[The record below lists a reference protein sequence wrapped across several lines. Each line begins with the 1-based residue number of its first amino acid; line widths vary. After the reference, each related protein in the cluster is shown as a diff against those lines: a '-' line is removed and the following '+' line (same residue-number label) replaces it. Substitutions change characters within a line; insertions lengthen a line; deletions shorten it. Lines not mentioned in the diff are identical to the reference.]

1 MIDEENEFNYLIN
14 VYKKRIDLF
23 QDLFEEFTEFLNEIR
38 KTKKYDETAL
48 LDIKEKWVFFS

>member
-48 LDIKEKWVFFS
+48 LDIKEKWGIF